1 MAPVTR
7 RQAKDA
13 GNALESEIV
22 TPKESSRAKRK
33 STGNNNNLENDGA
46 ASPAQKV
53 EEMEDPKQQGLS
65 MRTREGESTGTDRIT
80 HPKGEIPTSPKPKS
94 SRTSAVPDSQDK
106 EEKSWGSDSALLSSV
121 SKQLEEEASQRIA
134 SSQSQSQEPDQTPA
148 PKTKGKH
155 LVFDD
160 DDDVENFVAAA
171 AAAEVGKKVEADN
184 TKNEE
189 EDSDDDD
196 APEAVSTQA
205 AAKEVQKSTQAAL
218 DAAEKQTANLKRKR
232 QERDNL
238 FKQQAERRKRSRAE
252 VQVHRSKRL
261 RKDPASNNDSDSEDD
276 GILPDVET
284 AVTTTGRRRAQK
296 LAVPTHLP
304 AEFLADSSEDE
315 DGDEADDDD
324 NNGQVLKKR
333 KKTSGPQ
340 PTKITFDDQPERP
353 RDRVVGSTKYRVLTE
368 DSDARLAPRARRDAR
383 VSKESLLK
391 RRRVGVVAGTGTA
404 KGMGKKGFFVKR

>member
-1 MAPVTR
+1 MPPVTR
-7 RQAKDA
+7 RRAKDA
-13 GNALESEIV
+13 ENALESEVIL
-22 TPKESSRAKRK
+22 PKESWRAKRK
-33 STGNNNNLENDGA
+33 STGNDNNVENGGA
-46 ASPAQKV
+46 VSPAQKV
-53 EEMEDPKQQGLS
+53 GDPKQRKLS
-65 MRTREGESTGTDRIT
+65 VRTREDESTGTGRKT
-80 HPKGEIPTSPKPKS
+80 HLEAERPTSPKPKS

-121 SKQLEEEASQRIA
+121 SKQLEEDASQRLA
-134 SSQSQSQEPDQTPA
+134 SSQSLSLSQEPDQTPA

-171 AAAEVGKKVEADN
+171 AEVGKKVEVDI
-184 TKNEE
+184 TKDEE
-189 EDSDDDD
+189 EESDDDD

-252 VQVHRSKRL
+252 VEVHQSKRP
-261 RKDPASNNDSDSEDD
+261 RKDSASNDSDSEEDD
-276 GILPDVET
+276 TPEVET
-284 AVTTTGRRRAQK
+284 AVTTGRRRAQK

-315 DGDEADDDD
+315 DEADGDND
-324 NNGQVLKKR
+324 NNNGHGQVLKKR
-333 KKTSGPQ
+333 KKLSGPQ
-340 PTKITFDDQPERP
+340 PTKITFDDQPKRP
-353 RDRVVGSTKYRVLTE
+353 RDRVVGSTKYRVLAE
-368 DSDARLAPRARRDAR
+368 QGDVRLAPRARRDAR

-391 RRRVGVVAGTGTA
+391 RRRVGVVPAKGTGS
-404 KGMGKKGFFVKR
+404 GKGFFVKR